1 MKLNRIIGA
10 VAVTGL
16 ALALTG
22 CVVTSVY
29 PFYFEKDL
37 AFEQA
42 LVGDWKKKDQPDE
55 HWKFERDSGNGY
67 LITSESGGKT
77 TVFQG
82 RAFKL
87 RGRTFLDLTTTGWKE
102 DIQPE
107 PVPSHF
113 LARIVQLT
121 PTVKL
126 SAMNY
131 DWLKEVL
138 AKDPNAVR
146 HIVLPTGEKPDERR
160 IVLTADT
167 AELQEFLLKHLKTEG
182 PLVYQPGEGWQHLN
196 TEGMWETSVELQP
209 ITANSPSR

>member
-1 MKLNRIIGA
+1 MKNNRIIGA
-10 VAVTGL
+10 VALTGL

-42 LVGDWKKKDQPDE
+42 LVGDWKKTDQPDE
-55 HWKFERDSGNGY
+55 HWKFERNSGDGY
-67 LITSESGGKT
+67 RITSESGGKT
-77 TVFQG
+77 TVFLG
-82 RAFKL
+82 HAFKL
-87 RGRTFLDLTTTGWKE
+87 RGRTFLDLTTTAWKE

-113 LARIVQLT
+113 LARIVQLK
-121 PTVKL
+121 PTVKI

-131 DWLKEVL
+131 DWLKELL
-138 AKDPNAVR
+138 AKDPNAIR

-196 TEGMWETSVELQP
+196 TEGMWEMSVELQP
-209 ITANSPSR
+209 MAANSPSR

>member
-1 MKLNRIIGA
+1 MKELTILLLSAAA
-10 VAVTGL
+10 VILG
-16 ALALTG
+16 G
-22 CVVTSVY
+22 CVTTSVY
-29 PFYFEKDL
+29 PFYGEKDVV
-37 AFEQA
+37 FEPA
-42 LVGDWKKKDQPDE
+42 LVGDWKKTDQPDE

-67 LITSESGGKT
+67 RITSESGGKT

-87 RGRTFLDLTTTGWKE
+87 RGRTFLDVATTGWKE

-121 PTVKL
+121 PTVKM
-126 SAMNY
+126 SALNY
-131 DWLKEVL
+131 DWLKELL
-138 AKDPNAVR
+138 AKDPKAVR

-209 ITANSPSR
+209 IAANSPSR